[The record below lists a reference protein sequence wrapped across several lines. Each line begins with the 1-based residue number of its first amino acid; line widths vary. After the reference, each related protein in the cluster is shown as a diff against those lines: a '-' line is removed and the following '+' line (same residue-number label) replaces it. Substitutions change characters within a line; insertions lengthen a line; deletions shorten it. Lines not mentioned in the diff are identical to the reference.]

1 MNSIIASCPK
11 KTKVSSYQFQL
22 TNSFVFNPDNTLN
35 ERNQS
40 LGLNIMYWHTAQLL
54 VTLNNYEVNLL
65 FPTAFTDKTPL
76 PKDNYQYSQATLGY
90 QSDFRKPLSYYATV
104 GGGGFYNGSYQSF
117 IGGVTW
123 RSQPHLNIGLHAEY
137 DKLAFPDIYGTAE
150 LFLIAPK
157 VEINFSTAVFWTTFI
172 QYNTQRNNFNINSRF
187 QYRFKP
193 MSDFFLVYTDNYYTD
208 PLLKNRNRA
217 LVFKLNYWFSL

>member
-1 MNSIIASCPK
+1 
-11 KTKVSSYQFQL
+11 
-22 TNSFVFNPDNTLN
+22 
-35 ERNQS
+35 
-40 LGLNIMYWHTAQLL
+40 MYWNTAQLL

-123 RSQPHLNIGLHAEY
+123 RSQPHLNIDLHAEY
-137 DKLAFPDIYGTAE
+137 DKLAFPDIYGTTE